1 MASFHFSSIPV
12 LGIVCCA
19 SLLAVGSWLTPEAF
33 AQQARPFSSL
43 KEIRERG
50 VVMQRWETSC
60 AAASI
65 ATVLTYGFRD
75 PVTESF
81 AAAKMLEKT
90 DPAKVKTTRD
100 NLVRSGLYGRRV
112 VVHAGGASKL
122 PYPDWF
128 ANVVVCNTPKS
139 AGPANYPWSEIIRVV
154 HPWGGT
160 LITADKPPP
169 ASWMSPIDVSPF
181 PQVVC
186 HNLGPQQLVLGR
198 HRQLYQIRPKV

>member
-1 MASFHFSSIPV
+1 MASFQFSSIPV

-90 DPAKVKTTRD
+90 DPAKVKKRGGFSLLD
-100 NLVRSGLYGRRV
+100 LKNFVDERGYNGSAYKGLSFEDLRV
-112 VVHAGGASKL
+112 FHAAIVPMNVMGYHHYVVFNGTAGGQVLLAD
-122 PYPDWF
+122 PAFGNRRMTEQQFNAIWMDGMAF
-128 ANVVVCNTPKS
+128 VVT
-139 AGPANYPWSEIIRVV
+139 R
-154 HPWGGT
+154 
-160 LITADKPPP
+160 
-169 ASWMSPIDVSPF
+169 
-181 PQVVC
+181 
-186 HNLGPQQLVLGR
+186 
-198 HRQLYQIRPKV
+198 